1 MTIVVVITYTELLF
15 IEYTELLKK
24 VKTKILLKNGI
35 YYGAVLNV
43 IYNCYYL
50 FYEAN
55 VFRELIINV
64 YIVYI
69 HSFIGKL

>member
-35 YYGAVLNV
+35 YYGASNIVLKPVTYEHYDMVKNIGEV
-43 IYNCYYL
+43 LKYY
-50 FYEAN
+50 
-55 VFRELIINV
+55 
-64 YIVYI
+64 
-69 HSFIGKL
+69 SFPIKE